1 MAKVVKLPKL
11 EANEEIKIGG
21 NGMSNK
27 VEEETK
33 VGGNGHKK
41 LTLKQRLVRYLLKGV
56 SLDELHIGAHS
67 IIVDGDKIRMN
78 PLSSDPGTPAEGW
91 LWFLAAAA
99 HKLRFRDE
107 TGVKDVGE
115 GAAPGEHT
123 LGGAQHTADTLANLN
138 SKVSDGTLD
147 KTTDK
152 RDPNPHA
159 PDHKSGGGDEVKL
172 HELGAPTGPVAMNS
186 QKLTGLAA
194 PTVLGDAARKDEV
207 DAKAN
212 ETEVIKKDGSAAF
225 TGDQAMG
232 GNKLTGLGTPV
243 AGGDAATKDHV
254 DSVVQGLDWQPSVLD
269 ELADPPGSPTT
280 GDRYLVI
287 ATATGDWAEYEDDLA
302 EWNGT
307 SWDFTT
313 PNKGFAIWIED
324 VGKQKVYN
332 GTNWVAFGTTID
344 HGNLLGKEDDDHAQY
359 LNETRHDVTG
369 RHALG
374 TVVPHD
380 ALASL
385 TEKAHGSL
393 TGVGATDH
401 HSNVNDPTAGEKS
414 ALGGTSGTPGA
425 ANKFM
430 TDEDPRNTNA
440 RTPSAHDHSGETLN
454 PAVVNVG
461 DIGFKNGFRLTEDKK
476 YGVVLVSPSGRK
488 FKMVKC

>member
-1 MAKVVKLPKL
+1 MSNKVVELPKL
-11 EANEEIKIGG
+11 EVNEEI
-21 NGMSNK
+21 
-27 VEEETK
+27 K
-33 VGGNGHKK
+33 VGGNGHKLSLRQK
-41 LTLKQRLVRYLLKGV
+41 IAGWLLKNAHI
-56 SLDELHIGAHS
+56 DELHIGAHS

-78 PLSSDPGTPAEGW
+78 PLSSDPASPAEGW
-91 LWFLAAAA
+91 LWHLAGAT
-99 HKLRFRDE
+99 HKPRFHDG
-107 TGVKDVGE
+107 TAVKDVGE
-115 GAAPGEHT
+115 GAAPGEHA
-123 LGGAQHTADTLANLN
+123 LAGAQHSEDTLANLN
-138 SKVSDGTLD
+138 AKITGATLD
-147 KTTDK
+147 DSSAK

-159 PDHKSGGGDEVKL
+159 ADHKSGGGDEVKL

-186 QKLTGLAA
+186 QKITGLAA

-232 GNKLTGLGTPV
+232 GHKLTGLASPV

-254 DSVVQGLDWQPSVLD
+254 DSVIQGLDWQESVLD
-269 ELADPPGSPTT
+269 ELATPPGSPTT

-287 ATATGDWAEYEDDLA
+287 ATATGDWAEHEDDLA

-313 PNKGFAIWIED
+313 PNKGFAVWIED

-359 LNETRHDVTG
+359 LNEARHDVTG

-385 TEKAHGSL
+385 TEKVHGSL

-401 HSNVNDPTAGEKS
+401 HDNSKDPTAGEKS
-414 ALGGTSGTPGA
+414 ALGGSSGTPGA
-425 ANKFM
+425 ANKFV

-440 RTPSAHDHSGETLN
+440 RTPAAHNHSGETLN
-454 PAVVNVG
+454 PAVINVG
-461 DIGFKNGFRLTEDKK
+461 DINFKNGWSMTEHRK
-476 YGVVLVSPSGRK
+476 YGVVFRSPEGRLYRISLR
-488 FKMVKC
+488 KC

>member
-1 MAKVVKLPKL
+1 MPKVVKLPEL
-11 EANEEIKIGG
+11 EVNEEIKIGG
-21 NGMSNK
+21 NG
-27 VEEETK
+27 
-33 VGGNGHKK
+33 HK
-41 LTLKQRLVRYLLKGV
+41 LGLKQKFVRWLLKNAHI
-56 SLDELHIGAHS
+56 DELHIGAHS

-91 LWFLAAAA
+91 LWFLAGAA

-107 TGVKDVGE
+107 TAVKDVGE
-115 GAAPGEHT
+115 GAVPGTHD
-123 LGGAQHTADTLANLN
+123 LAGAQHTEDTLANLN
-138 SKVSDGTLD
+138 DKITGATLD
-147 KTTDK
+147 DASAK
-152 RDPNPHA
+152 RDPNPHDLA
-159 PDHKSGGGDEVKL
+159 
-172 HELGAPTGPVAMNS
+172 GAEHGVA
-186 QKLTGLAA
+186 TLANLNA
-194 PTVLGDAARKDEV
+194 KVSDADL
-207 DAKAN
+207 AN
-212 ETEVIKKDGSAAF
+212 EAEVVKKDGSAAF

-243 AGGDAATKDHV
+243 TGGDAATKDHV
-254 DSVVQGLDWQPSVLD
+254 DSVVQGLDWQESVLD
-269 ELADPPGSPTT
+269 ELATPPGSPTT
-280 GDRYLVI
+280 GDRYLII
-287 ATATGDWAEYEDDLA
+287 ATATGDWAGHEDDIA

-307 SWDFTT
+307 SWDFFTHT
-313 PNKGFAIWIED
+313 KGAAVHIED
-324 VGKQKVYN
+324 VGRHKTYN
-332 GTNWVAFGTTID
+332 GTAWVAFGTTID
-344 HGNLLGKEDDDHAQY
+344 HGNLMGKEDDDHAQY

-374 TVVPHD
+374 TVIPHD

-401 HSNVNDPTAGEKS
+401 HDNVNDPTAGEKS

-440 RTPSAHDHSGETLN
+440 RTPSAHDHSGETLS